1 MKLNNASIFQASIWC
16 FGAQNQYAII
26 HGNYSLESIVLF
38 LKCNEISWSVKFR
51 DFSTKYWWNVSDI
64 YDLRPCTRRARLGG
78 RTALGR
84 KRSYQNGWLPEE
96 KKLKH
101 NVVWE
106 NLLFVHI
113 LTFSVRFSTND
124 RISEFSALSTQLI
137 GDASHW
143 KSAST
148 TKSCFASEKPKLE
161 VIVSVLHTSWLRGS
175 ATAKRVVCVF

>member
-1 MKLNNASIFQASIWC
+1 MQK
-16 FGAQNQYAII
+16 FGKHFCKRPWLKFSN
-26 HGNYSLESIVLF
+26 F
-38 LKCNEISWSVKFR
+38 LKYAQIEK
-51 DFSTKYWWNVSDI
+51 STQFNR
-64 YDLRPCTRRARLGG
+64 RPCTRRARLGG

-124 RISEFSALSTQLI
+124 RNSEFSVLSTQLI
-137 GDASHW
+137 GDALPWNWRS
-143 KSAST
+143 KSR
-148 TKSCFASEKPKLE
+148 KFADILIEHARLE
-161 VIVSVLHTSWLRGS
+161 
-175 ATAKRVVCVF
+175 RVRVCVDYEKWGTEKKGMK